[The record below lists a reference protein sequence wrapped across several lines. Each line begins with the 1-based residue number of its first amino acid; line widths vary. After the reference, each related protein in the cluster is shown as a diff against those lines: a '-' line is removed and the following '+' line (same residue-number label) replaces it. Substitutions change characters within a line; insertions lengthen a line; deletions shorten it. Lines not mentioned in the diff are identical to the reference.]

1 MLGIVYYPSQS
12 MPTSSDSAI
21 KLSTSAGTVI
31 GQLLFGWL
39 ADNVGRKKMYGIE
52 LIIIIFA
59 TFGQALTSS
68 SPSVDIVGII
78 IFWRVL
84 MGIGIGG
91 DYPLSSI
98 ITSEFA
104 TTKWRG
110 AMMGSVFAM
119 QGIGQLVCAFI
130 MLFVT
135 VGFKDAL
142 SASPNK
148 KCDGYC
154 IVAVDKMW
162 RTLIGFGA
170 VPACIALYYRLTIPE
185 TPVSPSSVP

>member
-1 MLGIVYYPSQS
+1 M
-12 MPTSSDSAI
+12 TD
-21 KLSTSAGTVI
+21 VI
-31 GQLLFGWL
+31 NFEQ
-39 ADNVGRKKMYGIE
+39 VGRKRMYGLE
-52 LIIIIFA
+52 LMVIIFA
-59 TFGQALTSS
+59 TLAHALSS
-68 SPSVDIVGII
+68 DSPSMSIVGVI

-119 QGIGQLVCAFI
+119 QGIGQLCAAFI

-142 SASPNK
+142 STSTKTSNCTGECA
-148 KCDGYC
+148 
-154 IVAVDKMW
+154 VAVDKMW

-170 VPACIALYYRLTIPE
+170 VPGCVALYCMCQYPRLFPPSNIITTTDYMSRPSHD
-185 TPVSPSSVP
+185 PRDSPIYV